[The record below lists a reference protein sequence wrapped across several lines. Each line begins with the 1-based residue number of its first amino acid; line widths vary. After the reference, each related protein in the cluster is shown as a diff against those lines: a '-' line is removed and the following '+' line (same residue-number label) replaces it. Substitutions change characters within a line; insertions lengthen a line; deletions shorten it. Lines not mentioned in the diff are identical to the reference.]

1 MIKLQIWDTAG
12 QEKFRTIT
20 SSYYKGAHGIIVTY
34 DITDRTSFDNIR
46 GWFIEIEKYASEN
59 VNKIIVGNKCD
70 LEEKRAVSTEE
81 GQELANSLGVKFL
94 ETSAKNSSN
103 VGEAFTAMAQEIKGK
118 IVSTVKSQNR
128 AKGEK
133 ISAGAVLSQKKNNCC

>member
-20 SSYYKGAHGIIVTY
+20 SSYYKGAHGIIVVY
-34 DITDRTSFDNIR
+34 NITDRSSFDNIK
-46 GWFIEIEKYASEN
+46 GWFSEIEKYASEN

-70 LEEKRAVSTEE
+70 LEEKRQVSTEE
-81 GQELANSLGVKFL
+81 GAELARSLGVQFL
-94 ETSAKNSSN
+94 ETSAKDSSN
-103 VGEAFTAMAQEIKGK
+103 VGESFTRISQEIKGK
-118 IVSTVKSQNR
+118 IASTAKLLNR

-133 ISAGAVLSQKKNNCC
+133 IVAGAVISPKKNNCC